1 MAGTSPAIRVFGG
14 GKDVDAGPMAG
25 MIMIPRN
32 DVGMIL

>member
-1 MAGTSPAIRVFGG
+1 MTSIAKFVMAGFSGMMV
-14 GKDVDAGPMAG
+14 